1 MAFLVYTFDAG
12 RVTGAYDRR
21 EDIINL
27 KEGEDMLVFEMEW
40 DKTTDLLACYE
51 LSSDKQSLVNP
62 HAGKT
67 MDEQRAVVEAVDKER
82 RVSSLVKGKTAE
94 IKGEAKRRLEEI
106 EWKKQRAKDLDIV
119 NGNTDAM
126 TAYLNEREAIR
137 TANNAHEAVLAA
149 LTEESDIFAFD
160 PKAF

>member
-21 EDIINL
+21 EDVINL

-137 TANNAHEAVLAA
+137 TANNSHEAVLTA

>member
-21 EDIINL
+21 EDVVNL
-27 KEGEDMLVFEMEW
+27 IEGEDMLVFEMEW

-67 MDEQRAVVEAVDKER
+67 MDEQRAIVESVDKER
-82 RVSSLVKGKTAE
+82 RLSSLVKGKTAE

-106 EWKKQRAKDLDIV
+106 EWKKQRAKDLDMV
-119 NGNTDAM
+119 NGGTTAM

-137 TANNAHEAVLAA
+137 TANDAHEASLLA
-149 LTEESDIFAFD
+149 LTEESDILSFD
-160 PKAF
+160 AKAF